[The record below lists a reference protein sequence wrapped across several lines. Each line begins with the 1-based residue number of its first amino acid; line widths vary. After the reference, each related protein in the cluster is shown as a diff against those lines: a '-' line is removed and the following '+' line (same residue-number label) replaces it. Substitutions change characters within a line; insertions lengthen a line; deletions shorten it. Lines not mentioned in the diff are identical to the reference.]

1 MGQSARV
8 QSEQARIEQAKIE
21 QSTKT
26 QSVPGAAARRMPLV
40 ILILLIGINLLWAGS
55 SLAAK
60 IALQTVPPMTL
71 AFTRFS
77 VAALLMYGIA
87 VARKVDLRVARSDW
101 GAFWGMGILGLALTY
116 LLAYQGLRLTT
127 ASNFALLHATETVF
141 LCLLAFFFLGEAL
154 PRVKLLGICLGLAGV
169 YLIIANGFVLPS
181 FSHSA
186 LGNLL
191 IALALAFEASS
202 SIVGKNLVSRYPP
215 LSVVTYQ
222 MLSGA
227 VALAPF
233 AAYEM
238 VHQIASGHPLALPP
252 ASGLWSLL
260 YLIVPCTVLGY
271 LVWFSILDKC
281 DASEMSVFL
290 FIQPVAGAGLGAYF
304 LGDKIT
310 LFTVIGAALVLAA
323 VGLVNRRPPE
333 TPPAPPPA

>member
-1 MGQSARV
+1 MERTEPSKLRAGTAAGTPAFEKTT
-8 QSEQARIEQAKIE
+8 SE
-21 QSTKT
+21 
-26 QSVPGAAARRMPLV
+26 RMSFLV
-40 ILILLIGINLLWAGS
+40 LALLVGINLLWAGS

-60 IALQTVPPMTL
+60 IALHFIPPMTL

-77 VAALLMYGIA
+77 IAALLMYGIA
-87 VARKVDLRVARSDW
+87 LNRKVDLRVARRDW
-101 GAFWGMGILGLALTY
+101 GVFWAMGVLGLALTY

-141 LCLLAFFFLGEAL
+141 LSVLAFVFLGEAL
-154 PRVKLLGICLGLAGV
+154 PRTKMLGIGLGLGGV
-169 YLIIANGFVLPS
+169 YLIIANGFTIQA

-186 LGNLL
+186 QGNLL

-202 SIVGKNLVSRYPP
+202 SIVGKNLLARYPP

-233 AAYEM
+233 SAFELTR
-238 VHQIASGHPLALPP
+238 QIASGHPLTLPP
-252 ASGLWSLL
+252 ASALWSLL

-271 LVWFSILDKC
+271 LVWFSILDKT

-290 FIQPVAGAGLGAYF
+290 FIQPVAGALLGAYF
-304 LGDKIT
+304 LGDTIT
-310 LFTVIGAALVLAA
+310 VFTVAGAALVLLA
-323 VGLVNRRPPE
+323 VGLVNRRPPQPE
-333 TPPAPPPA
+333 PPPPA

>member
-1 MGQSARV
+1 
-8 QSEQARIEQAKIE
+8 
-21 QSTKT
+21 
-26 QSVPGAAARRMPLV
+26 MPL
-40 ILILLIGINLLWAGS
+40 LILVLLVGINLLWAGS

-60 IALQTVPPMTL
+60 IALTSIPPMTL

-87 VARKVDLRVARSDW
+87 RVRKVDLRVARRDW
-101 GAFWGMGILGLALTY
+101 GAFWAMGVLGLAVTY

-141 LCLLAFFFLGEAL
+141 LSLLAFFFLGEAL
-154 PRVKLLGICLGLAGV
+154 PRTKLLGIGLGLAGV
-169 YLIIANGFVLPS
+169 YLIVSNGVTLHS
-181 FSHSA
+181 LSHSTI
-186 LGNLL
+186 GNLL

-202 SIVGKNLVSRYPP
+202 SIVGKNLVARYPP

-238 VHQIASGHPLALPP
+238 TRQIAAGHPLTLPP
-252 ASGLWSLL
+252 VPALWSLL

-271 LVWFSILDKC
+271 LIWFSILDKHN
-281 DASEMSVFL
+281 ASEMSVFL
-290 FIQPVAGAGLGAYF
+290 FIQPVAGAALGAYF
-304 LGDKIT
+304 LDDKIT
-310 LFTVIGAALVLAA
+310 LFTVVGALLVLLA
-323 VGLVNRRPPE
+323 VGLVNRRAPE
-333 TPPAPPPA
+333 LPAAPPPA

>member
-1 MGQSARV
+1 MSLNV
-8 QSEQARIEQAKIE
+8 
-21 QSTKT
+21 
-26 QSVPGAAARRMPLV
+26 L
-40 ILILLIGINLLWAGS
+40 LLLIGINLLWAGS

-60 IALQTVPPMTL
+60 VGLQSIPPMTL

-87 VARKVDLRVARSDW
+87 LWRKVDLRVAKRDW
-101 GAFWGMGILGLALTY
+101 GVFWAMGILGLALTY

-141 LCLLAFFFLGEAL
+141 LSVLAFLFLGEAL
-154 PRVKLLGICLGLAGV
+154 PRMKLLGIGLGLTGV
-169 YLIIANGFVLPS
+169 YLIIANGFVIQS

-186 LGNLL
+186 QGNLL

-202 SIVGKNLVSRYPP
+202 SIVGKNLLARYPP

-233 AAYEM
+233 SLYEM
-238 VHQIASGHPLALPP
+238 MNQIASGHPLALPP
-252 ASGLWSLL
+252 AGALWSLL
-260 YLIVPCTVLGY
+260 YLIIPCTVLGY
-271 LVWFSILDKC
+271 LIWFSILDKT

-290 FIQPVAGAGLGAYF
+290 FIQPVAGAALGAYF

-310 LFTVIGAALVLAA
+310 VFTIAGALLVLLA
-323 VGLVNRRPPE
+323 VGLVNRRSSQRE
-333 TPPAPPPA
+333 TPPPV

>member
-1 MGQSARV
+1 MERSARPKSV
-8 QSEQARIEQAKIE
+8 Q
-21 QSTKT
+21 
-26 QSVPGAAARRMPLV
+26 AAPVQDKAEKKRADTRMPL
-40 ILILLIGINLLWAGS
+40 LILVLLVGINLLWAGS

-60 IALQTVPPMTL
+60 IALSSIPPMTL

-87 VARKVDLRVARSDW
+87 RVRKVDLGVARRDW
-101 GAFWGMGILGLALTY
+101 GAFWAMGVLGLAMTY

-141 LCLLAFFFLGEAL
+141 LSVLAFFFLKEAL
-154 PRVKLLGICLGLAGV
+154 PRTKLLGIGLGLAGV
-169 YLIIANGFVLPS
+169 YLIISDGFSLPS
-181 FSHSA
+181 LSHST

-202 SIVGKNLVSRYPP
+202 SIVGKNLLARYPP

-233 AAYEM
+233 AAYELT
-238 VHQIASGHPLALPP
+238 HQIAAGHPLILPP
-252 ASGLWSLL
+252 ASALWSLL

-271 LVWFSILDKC
+271 LIWFSILDRC
-281 DASEMSVFL
+281 EASEMSVFL
-290 FIQPVAGAGLGAYF
+290 FIQPVAGAALGAYF
-304 LGDKIT
+304 LDDKIT
-310 LFTVIGAALVLAA
+310 LFTVIGAVLVLLA
-323 VGLVNRRPPE
+323 VGLVNRPPPE
-333 TPPAPPPA
+333 PSPD

>member
-1 MGQSARV
+1 MER
-8 QSEQARIEQAKIE
+8 
-21 QSTKT
+21 
-26 QSVPGAAARRMPLV
+26 AARAKSVHSTASKRMPL
-40 ILILLIGINLLWAGS
+40 LILCLLVGINLLWAGS

-60 IALQTVPPMTL
+60 IALQSIPPMTL
-71 AFTRFS
+71 AFARFS
-77 VAALLMYGIA
+77 MAALLMYGIA
-87 VARKVDLRVARSDW
+87 LIRKVDLRVARSDW
-101 GAFWGMGILGLALTY
+101 GAFWSMGVLGLAVTY

-141 LCLLAFFFLGEAL
+141 LSVLAFFFLGEAL
-154 PRVKLLGICLGLAGV
+154 PRTKLLGIVLGLAGV
-169 YLIIANGFVLPS
+169 YLIIAGSFVLPS

-186 LGNLL
+186 QGNLL

-202 SIVGKNLVSRYPP
+202 SIVGKNLVARYPP
-215 LSVVTYQ
+215 LSVGTYQ

-233 AAYEM
+233 SVYELTR
-238 VHQIASGHPLALPP
+238 QIAAGHPLILPSP
-252 ASGLWSLL
+252 SALWSLL

-271 LVWFSILDKC
+271 LIWFSVLDHC

-304 LGDKIT
+304 LGDRIT
-310 LFTVIGAALVLAA
+310 LFPVVGAVLVLLA

-333 TPPAPPPA
+333 APSAPPPA

>member
-1 MGQSARV
+1 MSL
-8 QSEQARIEQAKIE
+8 
-21 QSTKT
+21 
-26 QSVPGAAARRMPLV
+26 LV
-40 ILILLIGINLLWAGS
+40 FLLLVGINLLWAGS

-60 IALQTVPPMTL
+60 IALHSVLPMTL

-77 VAALLMYGIA
+77 VAALLMYAIA
-87 VARKVDLRVARSDW
+87 LWRKVDLRVAKRDW
-101 GAFWGMGILGLALTY
+101 GVFWAMGVLGLALTY

-141 LCLLAFFFLGEAL
+141 LSVLAFFFLGEAL
-154 PRVKLLGICLGLAGV
+154 PRTKLFGIGLGLAGV
-169 YLIIANGFVLPS
+169 YLIIANGFTIQS

-186 LGNLL
+186 QGNLL

-202 SIVGKNLVSRYPP
+202 SIVGKNLLARYPP

-233 AAYEM
+233 SAYELTR
-238 VHQIASGHPLALPP
+238 QIASGHPLTLPP
-252 ASGLWSLL
+252 ASALWSLL
-260 YLIVPCTVLGY
+260 YLIIPCTVLGY
-271 LVWFSILDKC
+271 LIWFSILDKC

-290 FIQPVAGAGLGAYF
+290 FIQPVAGALLGAYF

-310 LFTVIGAALVLAA
+310 AFTVGGAALVLLA
-323 VGLVNRRPPE
+323 VGLVNRRPP
-333 TPPAPPPA
+333 PNPGP

>member
-1 MGQSARV
+1 
-8 QSEQARIEQAKIE
+8 
-21 QSTKT
+21 
-26 QSVPGAAARRMPLV
+26 MPL
-40 ILILLIGINLLWAGS
+40 LILVLLVSINLLWAGS

-60 IALQTVPPMTL
+60 IALHSIPPMTL
-71 AFTRFS
+71 AFMRFS

-87 VARKVDLRVARSDW
+87 RLQKVDLRVARSDW
-101 GAFWGMGILGLALTY
+101 GAFWSMGVLGLALTY

-141 LCLLAFFFLGEAL
+141 LSVLAFFFLGEAM
-154 PRVKLLGICLGLAGV
+154 PRPKLLGIGLGLAGV
-169 YLIIANGFVLPS
+169 YLIISNGAALPAL
-181 FSHSA
+181 SHST

-238 VHQIASGHPLALPP
+238 TRQIAGGHPITLPP
-252 ASGLWSLL
+252 PAALWSLL

-271 LVWFSILDKC
+271 LVWFSILDKH
-281 DASEMSVFL
+281 DAGEMSVFL

-310 LFTVIGAALVLAA
+310 VFTVIGAALVLCA
-323 VGLVNRRPPE
+323 VGLVNRRAPKP
-333 TPPAPPPA
+333 PPAPPPV

>member
-1 MGQSARV
+1 MERSARPKSV
-8 QSEQARIEQAKIE
+8 ENRAAKSRTERI
-21 QSTKT
+21 
-26 QSVPGAAARRMPLV
+26 P
-40 ILILLIGINLLWAGS
+40 LLIVALLVGINLLWAGS

-60 IALQTVPPMTL
+60 IALESLPPMTL

-77 VAALLMYGIA
+77 VAALLMYAIA
-87 VARKVDLRVARSDW
+87 LGRKVDLRVARSDW
-101 GAFWGMGILGLALTY
+101 GAFWAMGVLGLALTY

-141 LCLLAFFFLGEAL
+141 LSLLAFFFLGEAL
-154 PRVKLLGICLGLAGV
+154 PRTKLLGICLGLAGV
-169 YLIIANGFVLPS
+169 YLIISNGMALHS
-181 FSHSA
+181 LSHST

-202 SIVGKNLVSRYPP
+202 SIVGKNLVARYPP

-233 AAYEM
+233 AAYELT
-238 VHQIASGHPLALPP
+238 HQIASGHPLTLPP
-252 ASGLWSLL
+252 ASALWSLL

-271 LVWFSILDKC
+271 LIWFSVLDKC
-281 DASEMSVFL
+281 DASAMSVFL

-310 LFTVIGAALVLAA
+310 PFTIIGALMVLLA
-323 VGLVNRRPPE
+323 VGLVNRRPPQ
-333 TPPAPPPA
+333 TPTAPPPA

>member
-1 MGQSARV
+1 MERSVRPKSV
-8 QSEQARIEQAKIE
+8 QEAPVQN
-21 QSTKT
+21 
-26 QSVPGAAARRMPLV
+26 GAGKRADTRMPL
-40 ILILLIGINLLWAGS
+40 LILVLLVGINLLWAGS

-60 IALQTVPPMTL
+60 IALASIPPMTL

-77 VAALLMYGIA
+77 IAALLMYGIA
-87 VARKVDLRVARSDW
+87 RVRKVDLRVARRDW
-101 GAFWGMGILGLALTY
+101 GAFWMMGVLGLALTY

-141 LCLLAFFFLGEAL
+141 LSLLAFFFLREPL
-154 PRVKLLGICLGLAGV
+154 PRTKLLGIGLGLAGV
-169 YLIIANGFVLPS
+169 YLIISNGLSLPS
-181 FSHSA
+181 LSHST

-202 SIVGKNLVSRYPP
+202 SIVGKNLVARYPP

-238 VHQIASGHPLALPP
+238 THQIAAGHPLTLPP
-252 ASGLWSLL
+252 APALWSLL

-271 LVWFSILDKC
+271 LAWFSILDKHN
-281 DASEMSVFL
+281 ASEMSVFL
-290 FIQPVAGAGLGAYF
+290 FIQPVAGAALGAYF

-310 LFTVIGAALVLAA
+310 LFTVLGAALVLLA
-323 VGLVNRRPPE
+323 VGLVNRPSPE
-333 TPPAPPPA
+333 PSPD